1 MHCTYCCL
9 RKEFMLVAHFHAC
22 DLAGII
28 AWFQV
33 STSAKCR
40 RYKTEKTNS
49 RFVAE

>member
-28 AWFQV
+28 TWFQV
-33 STSAKCR
+33 NTSAKCR
-40 RYKTEKTNS
+40 R
-49 RFVAE
+49 